1 MVIAYDAVGSRQTV
15 RFVPEA
21 LYPACFQALCIRQE
35 KSMTILALALA
46 VATGVLAGAILS
58 RIGALGSCFEGSCGY
73 VASFVVTPVVALLT
87 FVIWRRWIRKWGP
100 LTLIAVKGAMF
111 GAFALLII
119 GLWASMIV
127 VIAYGIAAVKLIV
140 RARADRVPLR
150 TLLLHNTSYQGEVPR

>member
-1 MVIAYDAVGSRQTV
+1 MIAYDAVGSRQTV

-21 LYPACFQALCIRQE
+21 PYPACFQALCIRQE

-46 VATGVLAGAILS
+46 VATGVLAGAVLS
-58 RIGALGSCFEGSCGY
+58 NIGALGSCFEGSCGY
-73 VASFVVTPVVALLT
+73 VGSLVVTPVVALLT

-100 LTLIAVKGAMF
+100 LTLIAVKGAIF
-111 GAFALLII
+111 GVFALFII

-127 VIAYGIAAVKLIV
+127 AIAYGIAAVRLIV

-150 TLLLHNTSYQGEVPR
+150 TLLLHSISDQVGVPR